1 MTEHLSAISATAP
14 IRRRSLNE
22 AAHKLGDPPE
32 RHPDEDDAARPPRS
46 NELDAFLAALAV
58 AQPPVRRVPG
68 TAIFLSPAD
77 GSTPPALEAEV
88 EHNQAIADKV
98 VIVSVA
104 RVDGSAGDSKNG
116 MVVEARGPGRC
127 RILHVTIRTGN
138 GDPVNVRASLQLAR
152 KRGLLERNLD
162 LEHAAYFTP
171 PAAGT

>member
-1 MTEHLSAISATAP
+1 MPERSPGISATAP

-32 RHPDEDDAARPPRS
+32 RHPDEDDAGRPPRS

-68 TAIFLSPAD
+68 TAIFLSPVD

-88 EHNQAIADKV
+88 DRNQTMADKV
-98 VIVSVA
+98 VIVSVT
-104 RVDGSAGDSKNG
+104 RVDGAAGDSKNG
-116 MVVEARGPGRC
+116 VVVQARGPGRC
-127 RILHVTIRTGN
+127 RILHVTIRTGYA
-138 GDPVNVRASLQLAR
+138 DPVNVRTSLQLAR
-152 KRGLLERNLD
+152 KRGLLERSLD
-162 LEHAAYFTP
+162 LEHATYFTP